1 MTLIDLSPGEV
12 GTISNIKGNR
22 HLRNRLVELG
32 LLSGTDVRLV
42 KCTPFNGP
50 VEIKVR
56 DSYLS
61 IRWDDAQ
68 LVELK

>member
-12 GTISNIKGNR
+12 GTINSIRGNR
-22 HLRNRLVELG
+22 HLKNRLVELG

>member
-12 GTISNIKGNR
+12 GTINSIRGNR
-22 HLRNRLVELG
+22 HLQNRLVELG
-32 LLSGTDVRLV
+32 LLSGTDIRLV
-42 KCTPFNGP
+42 KCAPFNGH

>member
-12 GTISNIKGNR
+12 GTINSIRGNR
-22 HLRNRLVELG
+22 HLQNRLVELG

-42 KCTPFNGP
+42 KCAPFNGP

>member
-22 HLRNRLVELG
+22 HLQNRLVELG

-42 KCTPFNGP
+42 KCAPFNGP
-50 VEIKVR
+50 VEI
-56 DSYLS
+56 
-61 IRWDDAQ
+61 
-68 LVELK
+68 

>member
-22 HLRNRLVELG
+22 HLQNRLVELG

-42 KCTPFNGP
+42 KYTPFNGP

-56 DSYLS
+56 VRHLMV
-61 IRWDDAQ
+61 
-68 LVELK
+68 L